1 MNMKTIGAVCESISM
16 PRLSMNILA
25 HVGKQGREREGE
37 REGKRERQ
45 RERERVGESG
55 RERERDSE
63 RVR

>member
-37 REGKRERQ
+37 RERGKEGETER
-45 RERERVGESG
+45 ESG
-55 RERERDSE
+55 REWEREREIE

>member
-25 HVGKQGREREGE
+25 HVGKQGREREREGE

-55 RERERDSE
+55 REREIE
-63 RVR
+63 RVI